1 MFKIAVIGAADSV
14 IGFKALGLDAFP
26 AATGAEAKKILHDLA
41 RIEEDPYVIIYMEE
55 TLAEP
60 IQDEI
65 RKYNS
70 LPSPAVILIPGRDGP
85 IGLGQ
90 SALQQAVEKAVG
102 SNIL

>member
-1 MFKIAVIGAADSV
+1 MYKIAVIGAADSV
-14 IGFKALGLDAFP
+14 VGFKALGLDAYP
-26 AATGAEAKKILHDLA
+26 AANGAEAKKLLHDLA
-41 RIEEDPYVIIYMEE
+41 KIEEDPYVIIYIEE

-90 SALQQAVEKAVG
+90 SALVQAVEKAVG